1 MELLGCRATGSIV
14 VVHGL
19 GCPGMWDFPK
29 PGIKPMSPALAG
41 RFLPLSHQGSPSKQ
55 CEFLFPKNIP
65 PDTLVPHQRRSGDL
79 SLKKAVPVSLAPL
92 QDVLYTHSDHAVRR
106 LVKGVTEGMLLRD
119 ISEGTVRGRY

>member
-1 MELLGCRATGSIV
+1 
-14 VVHGL
+14 
-19 GCPGMWDFPK
+19 
-29 PGIKPMSPALAG
+29 MSPALAG

-92 QDVLYTHSDHAVRR
+92 QDVLYTHSDHAAGI
-106 LVKGVTEGMLLRD
+106 LGSGEASSSGQKCQ
-119 ISEGTVRGRY
+119 GRSTLSPPPG